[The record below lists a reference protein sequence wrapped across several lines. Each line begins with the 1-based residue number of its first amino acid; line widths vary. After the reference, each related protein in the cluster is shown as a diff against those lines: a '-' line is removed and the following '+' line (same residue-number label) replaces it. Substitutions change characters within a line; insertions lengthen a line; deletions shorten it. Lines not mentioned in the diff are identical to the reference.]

1 MGFNLSKFFRGDD
14 DNKIVSVEEDKDV
27 DYLDTIAEDF
37 FGSKEDKKNSGDA
50 DNSVDSKIKVII
62 EASGLTREKAYE
74 AHPKMKASSGS
85 ARRMIE
91 SVLEMM
97 TEEEKKDKHPEVL
110 VKVLGKKLS
119 SESLAKIVSAIIVL
133 IEEKQLNEVLGLS
146 ESAGDLE
153 EKLRLAGIE
162 SRSAD

>member
-37 FGSKEDKKNSGDA
+37 FGSKEDKKKSGGD
-50 DNSVDSKIKVII
+50 DNSADSKIKAVI

-74 AHPKMKASSGS
+74 SHPKMKAASGS
-85 ARRMIE
+85 AQRMIE

-110 VKVLGKKLS
+110 IKVLGTKLS
-119 SESLAKIVSAIIVL
+119 SESLAKIVSAMIIL
-133 IEEKQLNEVLGLS
+133 IEENRLNEILGLS
-146 ESAGDLE
+146 ESVGDLE
-153 EKLRLAGIE
+153 EKLRSAGIE
-162 SRSAD
+162 SRSVD

>member
-37 FGSKEDKKNSGDA
+37 FGSKEDKKNSGGD
-50 DNSVDSKIKVII
+50 DNSADSKIKAVI

-74 AHPKMKASSGS
+74 SHPKMKASSGS

-110 VKVLGKKLS
+110 IKVLGTKLS
-119 SESLAKIVSAIIVL
+119 SESLAKIVSAMIIL
-133 IEEKQLNEVLGLS
+133 IEENRLNEILGLS
-146 ESAGDLE
+146 EPVGDLE
-153 EKLRLAGIE
+153 EKLRSAGIE
-162 SRSAD
+162 SRSVD